1 MTLRIDGKPVGELS
15 DAELRR
21 EADARRRARRGGM
34 KGGPIAATPTDAPA
48 PDQVRKYFASL
59 ELEPGASKDEVQNRY
74 LELLDRYDPDRQKD
88 DAKKAVAQELTRKLR
103 EAYEGIKAYVATR

>member
-1 MTLRIDGKPVGELS
+1 MELPPPLLPGEH
-15 DAELRR
+15 AN
-21 EADARRRARRGGM
+21 
-34 KGGPIAATPTDAPA
+34 AATG
-48 PDQVRKYFASL
+48 S